1 MSGRKAPRRE
11 GALAAWSRGGPDLA
25 ECKNCPNLTTTMKAP
40 DPTTARRAASR
51 RHLLANATECRRRNI
66 IIRVDSVNA
75 DRTIAYCS
83 VEQRERGLLRRTYTQ
98 PELVW
103 RAEQALAP
111 LNGLGLLPLIN
122 VHLHSTRVASTAAHD
137 RWSPFDWIERLRIW
151 LGYPHSP
158 VGIGGFPLT
167 RDPFG
172 LRLALRPA
180 ILH

>member
-1 MSGRKAPRRE
+1 M
-11 GALAAWSRGGPDLA
+11 
-25 ECKNCPNLTTTMKAP
+25 NAP
-40 DPTTARRAASR
+40 DPTTVHRAASR
-51 RHLLANATECRRRNI
+51 RHLLANAAGCRRQNI

-75 DRTIAYCS
+75 DRTVAFCS
-83 VEQRERGLLRRTYTQ
+83 VEQRERGLLRRTYSQ

-122 VHLHSTRVASTAAHD
+122 VNLHSTQGGSIAARD
-137 RWSPFDWIERLRIW
+137 RWSPFDWNERLRIW

-158 VGIGGFPLT
+158 VGVGGLPLS

-172 LRLALRPA
+172 LRLALRPVT
-180 ILH
+180 LH